1 MTSKFLH
8 FASPSQK
15 RALTNPFFQMS
26 DASESNSDYEVHV
39 ASLSSAAG
47 AVPNSDKSS
56 KICVIWNDST
66 GSYNP
71 SQIRAHTA
79 ALQSKMNRARSV
91 SHV

>member
-1 MTSKFLH
+1 
-8 FASPSQK
+8 
-15 RALTNPFFQMS
+15 MS

-56 KICVIWNDST
+56 KICVIWDDASS
-66 GSYNP
+66 SYNP
-71 SQIRAHTA
+71 NQIRAHTA
-79 ALQSKMNRARSV
+79 ALQNKINRARSV